1 MRAIDLATA
10 KPIDADSRMLDA
22 ADDALGGIPS
32 TGSAPRSD
40 KGPGNPNQD
49 PDPPRHG
56 RPDTH

>member
-1 MRAIDLATA
+1 MLELCIHGLH
-10 KPIDADSRMLDA
+10 ADSRMLDA
-22 ADDALGGIPS
+22 TDVTLRGVPS